1 MIKGARDTSSKP
13 KKEYTVEFESNA
25 IRQLKKLDNSVKI
38 LIRKNPAKQDS
49 SPAAGRKATSS
60 IPPQCDPCGAFY
72 QIGNEVSYLIK
83 KWMDKHL
90 VGTQNPRLQGKALV
104 GDKSGYWRYRVGD
117 YRIIVRIEDSKLLI
131 IAISIAHRSEVY
143 D

>member
-13 KKEYTVEFESNA
+13 KKEYAVEFESNA

-38 LIRKNPAKQDS
+38 
-49 SPAAGRKATSS
+49 
-60 IPPQCDPCGAFY
+60 
-72 QIGNEVSYLIK
+72 LIK